1 MKFTC
6 EKNTLQDAV
15 SVCLHAVA
23 AKSSIA
29 VLEGEGMCAALLP
42 HADVMV
48 RSIAEGLDILLKPDR
63 LRADLRT

>member
-29 VLEGEGMCAALLP
+29 VLEGILVQAADNTITL
-42 HADVMV
+42 
-48 RSIAEGLDILLKPDR
+48 SG
-63 LRADLRT
+63 